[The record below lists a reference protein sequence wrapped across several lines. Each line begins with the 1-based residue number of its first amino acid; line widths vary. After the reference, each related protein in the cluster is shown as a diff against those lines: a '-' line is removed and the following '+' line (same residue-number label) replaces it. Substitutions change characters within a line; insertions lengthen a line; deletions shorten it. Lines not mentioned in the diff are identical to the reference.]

1 MSIALNKRDMNEM
14 ESKIIKISSKK
25 QITIPQ
31 AYFEKIGFSE
41 HAECILRDNEL
52 VVRPLR
58 ADADDYSDLILA
70 DLIQQGLSGEQLL
83 SEFRN
88 LKGKM
93 RIAAQ
98 RMLDDAIAQAKAD
111 VRDPEKVHKEIFSDV
126 D

>member
-1 MSIALNKRDMNEM
+1 MSIALSKRNMKDM

-31 AYFEKIGFSE
+31 AFFEKIGFSE

-58 ADADDYSDLILA
+58 VDTDDYSDLILA
-70 DLIQQGLSGEQLL
+70 DLIEQGYSGEQLL
-83 SEFRN
+83 NEFRK

-93 RIAAQ
+93 RVAAQ
-98 RMLDDAIAQAKAD
+98 HMLDDAIAQAKAD

>member
-1 MSIALNKRDMNEM
+1 MSIALNKRNMKEM

-58 ADADDYSDLILA
+58 VDSDDYSDLILE
-70 DLIQQGLSGEQLL
+70 DLIQQGLNGEQLL
-83 SEFRN
+83 SEFRK

-93 RIAAQ
+93 RVAAQ
-98 RMLDDAIAQAKAD
+98 SMLDDAIAQAKAD

>member
-1 MSIALNKRDMNEM
+1 MSIALNKRDINEM

-31 AYFEKIGFSE
+31 AFFEKIGFSE

-58 ADADDYSDLILA
+58 ADTDDYSDLILA
-70 DLIQQGLSGEQLL
+70 DLIEQGYSGEQLL
-83 SEFRN
+83 NEFRN

-98 RMLDDAIAQAKAD
+98 NMVDDAIAQAKAD
-111 VRDPEKVHKEIFSDV
+111 VRDSEKVHKEIFSDV

>member
-1 MSIALNKRDMNEM
+1 MSIALNKRNMKEM

-58 ADADDYSDLILA
+58 VDSDDYSDLILE
-70 DLIQQGLSGEQLL
+70 DLIQQG
-83 SEFRN
+83 
-88 LKGKM
+88 
-93 RIAAQ
+93 
-98 RMLDDAIAQAKAD
+98 
-111 VRDPEKVHKEIFSDV
+111 
-126 D
+126 